1 MGAESTL
8 RGGRRSQRGIA
19 LVLVLWVVSLLSVM
33 ALSVAA
39 SVRTGMLLARNALDE
54 LRDRALVGAAEQ
66 FASIQ
71 LVSGLLAQPRP
82 PEEEGL
88 PIVLDWSFEARPI
101 QIQIRSEAER
111 LDLNQAGPEDMS
123 LALDELGMD
132 PALRDSLID
141 SIQDWRDPDAF
152 RGLHGA
158 EDADYAAAGMP
169 YGSKDQPFESVEE
182 LKGLLGFPRELWPLL
197 RDTFTVGDGRV
208 NPPPQ
213 AYDEPGSG
221 QVGLP
226 AMPRGAGRGTERPR
240 DRRPPVTPQRRANR
254 SAHGAL
260 YRLQIGYGGEGGAP
274 RGAEGL
280 VSLGGG
286 SGLPFQ
292 VLWTRYDV
300 PPPPPVAP
308 VPAAGGKRPG
318 LPR

>member
-1 MGAESTL
+1 ML

-39 SVRTGMLLARNALDE
+39 SVRTGMLLARNALDA

-88 PIVLDWSFEARPI
+88 PIVLDWRFEERPI

-111 LDLNQAGPEDMS
+111 LDLNQAGPEDMH
-123 LALDELGMD
+123 LALDELGID
-132 PALRDSLID
+132 PALRDRLVD
-141 SIQDWRDPDAF
+141 TIQDWRDPDAF

-158 EDADYAAAGMP
+158 EDGDYTAAGMP
-169 YGSKDQPFESVEE
+169 YGSKDQPFETVDE
-182 LKGLLGFPRELWPLL
+182 LKGLLGFPRELWSQL
-197 RDTFTVGDGRV
+197 RDTFTVGDGRI

-213 AYDEPGSG
+213 AYDEAGSG

-226 AMPRGAGRGTERPR
+226 AMPQGTGRGAERPGR
-240 DRRPPVTPQRRANR
+240 ARRPPVTPQRRANR
-254 SAHGAL
+254 SAHGSL
-260 YRLQIGYGGEGGAP
+260 YRLQIAYGGEGGAQ

-300 PPPPPVAP
+300 PPPPAVAP
-308 VPAAGGKRPG
+308 VPLQVGKRPG